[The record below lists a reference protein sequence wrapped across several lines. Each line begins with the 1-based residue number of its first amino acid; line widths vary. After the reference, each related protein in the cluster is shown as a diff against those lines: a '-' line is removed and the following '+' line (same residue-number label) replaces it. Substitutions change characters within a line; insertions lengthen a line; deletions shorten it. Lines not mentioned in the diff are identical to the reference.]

1 MGESSTPRRPT
12 HDTNTSRRQ
21 VNTHTHT
28 HQQHQQQQHF
38 IKAKQIQTHYEDY
51 WIDCIYFDASSC
63 CYGFNS
69 FCKVHCIS
77 RTSIL
82 LHPTLQSVSRASK
95 VYRKRSSAGYTLP
108 FLSVLLRLQFVATPT
123 MQNVRH
129 ASSV

>member
-1 MGESSTPRRPT
+1 MGESSAPRRPT

-28 HQQHQQQQHF
+28 TSTTTTLH
-38 IKAKQIQTHYEDY
+38 QIQTHYEDY

-82 LHPTLQSVSRASK
+82 LQCLQCK
-95 VYRKRSSAGYTLP
+95 VRVMQARSIGRGVLQDIPYRS
-108 FLSVLLRLQFVATPT
+108 
-123 MQNVRH
+123 
-129 ASSV
+129 

>member
-21 VNTHTHT
+21 VNTHTSTTTTTLH
-28 HQQHQQQQHF
+28 
-38 IKAKQIQTHYEDY
+38 QIQTHYEIY

-82 LHPTLQSVSRASK
+82 LQCLHCRVRVMQARSIGRGVLQDI
-95 VYRKRSSAGYTLP
+95 P
-108 FLSVLLRLQFVATPT
+108 
-123 MQNVRH
+123 
-129 ASSV
+129 